1 MVPKNFNDFV
11 SCIRKEFERLVRSSP
26 PFSLSPPVLHSLT
39 GAAVRVSSRLP
50 PRPLPLSYSLATVAI
65 SKSRTVR
72 LAGAWCRCGN
82 QVTEGVVTLKPQQ
95 DPPTVPMDYTWAKQ
109 LGLVR
114 KPAEFVTSISDE
126 RGEELLYAGM
136 PISKTFEV
144 GCVCHATLATP
155 CHDKSP
161 SSPPLIDPHPFHPP
175 LAPLTLL
182 CCAMLCLHLVL
193 SCAGGHWNRWRPV
206 PVVVPT
212 SVAHLRHEVH

>member
-1 MVPKNFNDFV
+1 
-11 SCIRKEFERLVRSSP
+11 
-26 PFSLSPPVLHSLT
+26 
-39 GAAVRVSSRLP
+39 
-50 PRPLPLSYSLATVAI
+50 
-65 SKSRTVR
+65 
-72 LAGAWCRCGN
+72 
-82 QVTEGVVTLKPQQ
+82 
-95 DPPTVPMDYTWAKQ
+95 MDYTWAKQ

-193 SCAGGHWNRWRPV
+193 SCAGGHWNRWHGRGLTISNSQPHFDSWDNENAAHFRV
-206 PVVVPT
+206 QSMRAAAFLLAAVVAGA
-212 SVAHLRHEVH
+212 SARQSEVRKMPGYTVLENGECVT